1 MYKRQVQ
8 NAAKHYITVEAAIKT
23 VVQAALWIG
32 KEVVGLTVDPEA
44 VVTVQFEDS
53 YIIDKESER
62 LRDQQEVRDGLML
75 KWEYRMKWYGEDEA
89 TAKKMV
95 GENRTDGEWMGFGGD
110 S

>member
-1 MYKRQVQ
+1 
-8 NAAKHYITVEAAIKT
+8 
-23 VVQAALWIG
+23 
-32 KEVVGLTVDPEA
+32 
-44 VVTVQFEDS
+44 
-53 YIIDKESER
+53 
-62 LRDQQEVRDGLML
+62 ML